1 LAGDLPT
8 LTRFYRVE
16 LDGSERRWRLI
27 LKPSEHGMREVVSEI
42 RISGEYVSIIAIET
56 IETNGDRSVMT
67 ITRNGP

>member
-1 LAGDLPT
+1 
-8 LTRFYRVE
+8 
-16 LDGSERRWRLI
+16 
-27 LKPSEHGMREVVSEI
+27 VSEI